1 MALSRH
7 PTRVS
12 RVDLVNRVTTT
23 QSVSNYLMCT
33 SYDPTDQLY
42 TLADLSLGVALE
54 ITPLA
59 ASVLSDDELTTY
71 SDAVATALSRLPE
84 HALVQTLIVPA
95 MNVDAEIADFQ
106 AQGGDPHP
114 VLSTHER
121 MVADQFRRSVAR
133 PLFAFQF
140 GEGGFKTKRYR
151 ILLLIVLRPDA
162 QVGGAKASL
171 SDFIATLWDRMPHQG
186 RGRAVQRGRAEERY
200 LGMRAR
206 LAKRLQECAR
216 RLEGTLRT
224 NHLPSRR
231 LEPAELIGLSRMML
245 WPDGA
250 LTHRS
255 HWDTTQQIATQLP
268 IGDIAVECAS
278 GSVLSDR
285 WVFKT
290 LSMSGVPRATS
301 PGTLTLPNQ
310 SLGFFTLLDF
320 IGDGFVTIAGHC
332 KPLADMRTFIEKRTT
347 FVKGG
352 FAIPA
357 KVDQLL
363 TDCDLASFYL
373 ETDRRRMFDT
383 QLTLVVRARSERE
396 AQERAEKIR
405 DKAADI
411 GVDCRIENHYAPSA
425 LFQALPFG
433 FSPTIPEARR
443 LFILPDRGLA
453 DFMPLF
459 MLSRGTRRAGMLL
472 HNRLGEPFF
481 LDPFD
486 SPTAAHMVIC
496 GESGSGKS
504 FFTNYLIFSLG
515 RRPQSQV
522 FAIDKG
528 RSYATATSILGQA
541 GAYHNLG
548 LTAKTC
554 INAFAGTLGSSAA
567 FLRKFIA
574 HLASQ
579 VPSDRLTSEQLGIV
593 DACITRAFTRK
604 QLATTWLRFQDI
616 ATAYPRGTWID
627 RCRKR
632 LVIEPLDELQRSAI
646 EQLKTRDAGRTPE
659 FEIYTRAW
667 LHGRSHGGA
676 ACGSSS
682 SMAGTAG
689 TAAAGDA
696 AQHGAHERV
705 REPDEVFSDSRSI
718 NQETAA
724 WLVSRGFLLEDHTL
738 PDPDCGQAP
747 RRQACVL
754 YLTATQERT
763 LAIDGFAFTPLR
775 DALVLEAARR
785 EDVQDLHDAGVVV
798 RLPEDYR
805 MACRA
810 RLEHELGESHPRAS
824 REVIAELLA
833 ARLAELD
840 PVAYF
845 DTVTGSVR
853 LQFEV
858 YFSDFIRELTA
869 HPDQERAGPIHS
881 RLSAYHGTGALAGF
895 FDGETQ
901 FDLNDRKLVT
911 FELQELSSAGE
922 HLVAAVVGTLLQ
934 MLILYC
940 QGESRPDGGPRSYVK
955 YIILD
960 EFWALL
966 AVPMVAELV
975 ITGLRT
981 LRKHNTAII
990 CISQL
995 VRDFTSSEQGRVV
1008 LSGAQH
1014 RVLLRQP
1021 PDVIAELDRLLSW
1034 SAEQQGLMYSVV
1046 SAKGLFSEALIDI
1059 PNQGISEVARFVPT
1073 PYAYWIFTTAPE
1085 DVKQRDRARNELR
1098 AAGHHADV
1106 ALDLA
1111 LRACAERWPNGF
1123 SAGEA
1128 RTTGVS

>member
-7 PTRVS
+7 PARVS
-12 RVDLVNRVTTT
+12 RVDLVNRVTTR
-23 QSVSNYLMCT
+23 QSVSNYLMCA
-33 SYDPTDQLY
+33 SYDPTDQLF

-95 MNVDAEIADFQ
+95 MNVDAELAAFQ

-121 MVADQFRRSVAR
+121 MVADQFRRSVAS

-151 ILLLIVLRPDA
+151 ILLLIILRPDA
-162 QVGGAKASL
+162 QVGGARASV
-171 SDFIATLWDRMPHQG
+171 SDFLATLWDRLPHQR
-186 RGRAVQRGRAEERY
+186 RGRTVQRGRAEERY
-200 LGMRAR
+200 LGMRSR

-231 LEPAELIGLSRMML
+231 LEPDELIGLMRMML
-245 WPDGA
+245 WPDAA
-250 LTHRS
+250 LTQRA
-255 HWDTTQQIATQLP
+255 HWDPSQQIATQLP
-268 IGDIAVECAS
+268 IGDVAVECAS

-310 SLGFFTLLDF
+310 ALGFFTLLDF
-320 IGDGFVTIAGHC
+320 IGDGFVTISGHC

-459 MLSRGTRRAGMLL
+459 MLSRGTKRAGMLL

-579 VPSDRLTSEQLGIV
+579 VASDRLTSEQLGIV

-604 QLATTWLRFQDI
+604 QLATTWLHYADLI
-616 ATAYPRGTWID
+616 TAYPRGTWID
-627 RCRKR
+627 RLRKR
-632 LVIEPLDELQRSAI
+632 LVIEPLDELQRAAI
-646 EQLKTRDAGRTPE
+646 EQLKTRDTGRTPE
-659 FEIYTRAW
+659 FEIYTRAY
-667 LHGRSHGGA
+667 LHGR
-676 ACGSSS
+676 CQ
-682 SMAGTAG
+682 
-689 TAAAGDA
+689 AGDGQARTASA
-696 AQHGAHERV
+696 ASAASEALAGSAGGRV
-705 REPDEVFSDSRSI
+705 RELDEVFSDSRSI

-724 WLVSRGFLLEDHTL
+724 WLTSRGFLLEDHL
-738 PDPDCGQAP
+738 ALDPDAPQQGP

-754 YLTATQERT
+754 YLNATQERT

-775 DALVLEAARR
+775 DCLVLEAARR
-785 EDVQDLHDAGVVV
+785 DDVQDLHDAGVVV
-798 RLPEDYR
+798 RLPEAYR
-805 MACRA
+805 TRCRE
-810 RLEHELGESHPRAS
+810 RLEGELAASHPRAS
-824 REVIAELLA
+824 REVLDDLLA

-845 DTVTGSVR
+845 DTVPGSVR

-858 YFSDFIRELTA
+858 YFSDFIRELAA
-869 HPDQERAGPIHS
+869 HPDQERAGPIQS

-901 FDLNDRKLVT
+901 FDLTDRKLVT

-995 VRDFTSSEQGRVV
+995 VRDFTASEQGRVV

-1128 RTTGVS
+1128 RAKGVS